1 MMVHSNKEASQ
12 ARPSVARALS
22 GQAPW
27 IRAARADS
35 LDRLGTGSSPREKR
49 LLRMTIQ

>member
-1 MMVHSNKEASQ
+1 MEFDKEASQ
-12 ARPSVARALS
+12 ARPSVAHALS

-27 IRAARADS
+27 IRVARPDS
-35 LDRLGTGSSPREKR
+35 LGELGTGSSLRKKR